1 MTFISVILG
10 AINIYSV
17 QLAADIMI
25 IFTVVK
31 VIALLII
38 IGIGIIRLIQGKV
51 LLTEYNVITGS
62 AANDGSQRWT
72 RTI

>member
-62 AANDGSQRWT
+62 AANAGSQRWT
-72 RTI
+72 QTI